1 MRAPIRAAHG
11 GAVSAGQSRSA
22 AWAKDISYRPWTMD
36 AEPWT
41 MDHGP
46 WTMDHGPW
54 TIDAGPNTYVSTIVS
69 AAPIR
74 SDSTPPAPAPQ
85 PSATAGHSPTR
96 FSVIGAVSVVHLL
109 NDMMQ
114 SVIVTI
120 YPLLKGEFQLSFVQI
135 GLITLTFQMTASLL
149 QPFVGMVTDR
159 HALPYSL
166 PIGMCFTLG
175 GLLLLSVA
183 PSYGI
188 LLVSVALIGCG
199 SSVFHPESSR
209 VARMASGGRYGLA
222 QSLFQIG
229 GNTGQALGPL
239 FAAAIILKFG
249 RSRASWFG
257 LLTLLAIVILLQV
270 SRWYSRHIDER
281 TRKHVDAEP
290 HRFPTPVIRHTI
302 GILLVLMFSK
312 FFYLASISSYYEF
325 YLIHRF
331 GLSAHTAADL
341 LAVFLFA
348 VAVGTLIGGPLG
360 DRIGR
365 KRVIW
370 VSILGTAP
378 FTLLLP
384 HVDLAWTVGLS
395 VVIGLVLASAFPAII
410 VYAQDM
416 LTHRIGMVSG
426 LFYGFSFGLGGIG
439 AAVLG
444 LLADH
449 FGIVF
454 VYEACAFL
462 PLLGL
467 LAVFLPDVRPPGQ
480 AAPSR

>member
-1 MRAPIRAAHG
+1 MFLRARARTELVVRVRRVDLNPASG
-11 GAVSAGQSRSA
+11 SGAVEPVAPMRTAGN
-22 AWAKDISYRPWTMD
+22 P
-36 AEPWT
+36 
-41 MDHGP
+41 HGP
-46 WTMDHGPW
+46 THYSLL
-54 TIDAGPNTYVSTIVS
+54 A
-69 AAPIR
+69 
-74 SDSTPPAPAPQ
+74 
-85 PSATAGHSPTR
+85 
-96 FSVIGAVSVVHLL
+96 AVSFVHVL

-114 SVIVTI
+114 SVIVAI
-120 YPLLKGEFQLSFVQI
+120 YPLLKGEFELGFFQI
-135 GLITLTFQMTASLL
+135 GAITLTFQLTASLL
-149 QPFVGMVTDR
+149 QPVVGMVTDR
-159 HALPYSL
+159 KPLPYSL

-183 PSYGI
+183 PSYAV
-188 LLVSVALIGCG
+188 LLVAVALIGCG

-209 VARMASGGRYGLA
+209 VARMASGGRYGFA
-222 QSLFQIG
+222 QSVFQIG
-229 GNTGQALGPL
+229 GNIGQALGPL
-239 FAAAIILKFG
+239 LAAAVVLKLG
-249 RSRASWFG
+249 RSHVGWFG
-257 LLTLLAIVILLQV
+257 LAALLAIVILLQV

-281 TRKHVDAEP
+281 VRKRQPDEKPLYA
-290 HRFPTPVIRHTI
+290 TPVVRRTI
-302 GILLVLMFSK
+302 GVLLILMFSK

-331 GLSAHTAADL
+331 GLSAHASANL
-341 LAVFLFA
+341 LGVFLFA
-348 VAVGTLIGGPLG
+348 IAAGTLIGGPLG

-365 KRVIW
+365 RRVIW
-370 VSILGTAP
+370 FSILGCAP

-384 HVDLAWTVGLS
+384 YVGLGWTVGLS

-444 LLADH
+444 VVADH

-454 VYEACAFL
+454 VYQVCAFL

-467 LAVFLPDVRPPGQ
+467 LAAFLPDVRPPEP
-480 AAPSR
+480 AVR

>member
-1 MRAPIRAAHG
+1 MNALPARPGLGAAT
-11 GAVSAGQSRSA
+11 SA
-22 AWAKDISYRPWTMD
+22 AK
-36 AEPWT
+36 
-41 MDHGP
+41 
-46 WTMDHGPW
+46 
-54 TIDAGPNTYVSTIVS
+54 S
-69 AAPIR
+69 ASPLR
-74 SDSTPPAPAPQ
+74 T
-85 PSATAGHSPTR
+85 PTR
-96 FSVIGAVSVVHLL
+96 FGVIGAVSFVHLL

-120 YPLLKGEFQLSFVQI
+120 YPLLKGEFDLDFVHI

-149 QPFVGMVTDR
+149 QPVVGMVTDR
-159 HALPYSL
+159 RPLPYSL
-166 PIGMCFTLG
+166 PIGMCFTLS

-183 PSYGI
+183 PSYGV
-188 LLVSVALIGCG
+188 LLLSVALIGIG
-199 SSVFHPESSR
+199 SSIFHPESSR

-229 GNTGQALGPL
+229 GNTGQALGPV
-239 FAAAIILKFG
+239 FAAAIILKLG
-249 RSRASWFG
+249 RARAGWFG
-257 LLTLLAIVILLQV
+257 LAALLAIVILLQV
-270 SRWYSRHIDER
+270 SRWYQHHTHERVTRHVATER
-281 TRKHVDAEP
+281 P
-290 HRFPTPVIRHTI
+290 RFPSRIVRHTI

-331 GLSAHTAADL
+331 GLSAHTSANL

-348 VAVGTLIGGPLG
+348 VAAGTLIGGPLG
-360 DRIGR
+360 DRMGR

-370 VSILGTAP
+370 FSILGCAP
-378 FTLLLP
+378 FTLALP
-384 HVDLAWTVGLS
+384 YVGLGWTVALS
-395 VVIGLVLASAFPAII
+395 IVIGLVLASAFPAII

-426 LFYGFSFGLGGIG
+426 LFYGFSFGLGGLG

-444 LLADH
+444 VLADH

-454 VYEACAFL
+454 VYKVCALL

-467 LAVFLPDVRPPGQ
+467 LAAFLPDVRPPDQ
-480 AAPSR
+480 A

>member
-1 MRAPIRAAHG
+1 MN
-11 GAVSAGQSRSA
+11 AVPARSSLEA
-22 AWAKDISYRPWTMD
+22 
-36 AEPWT
+36 
-41 MDHGP
+41 
-46 WTMDHGPW
+46 
-54 TIDAGPNTYVSTIVS
+54 
-69 AAPIR
+69 AAPASR
-74 SDSTPPAPAPQ
+74 PLRPH
-85 PSATAGHSPTR
+85 HSPTR
-96 FSVIGAVSVVHLL
+96 FSVIGAVSFVHLL

-120 YPLLKGEFQLSFVQI
+120 YPLLKGEFNLNFVQI

-149 QPFVGMVTDR
+149 QPVVGMVTDKR
-159 HALPYSL
+159 PLPYSL
-166 PIGMCFTLG
+166 PVGMCFTLS

-183 PSYGI
+183 PSYGV
-188 LLVSVALIGCG
+188 LLLSVALIGVG

-229 GNTGQALGPL
+229 GNTGQALGPV
-239 FAAAIILKFG
+239 FAAAIILKLG
-249 RSRASWFG
+249 RARAGWFG
-257 LLTLLAIVILLQV
+257 LAALLAIVILLQV
-270 SRWYSRHIDER
+270 SRWYKGHIDER
-281 TRKHVDAEP
+281 VRTHAASDRP
-290 HRFPTPVIRHTI
+290 RFPAKVVRHTI

-325 YLIHRF
+325 YLMHRF
-331 GLSAHTAADL
+331 GLSAHTAANF

-348 VAVGTLIGGPLG
+348 VAAGTLIGGPLG
-360 DRIGR
+360 DRMGR

-370 VSILGTAP
+370 FSILGCAP
-378 FTLLLP
+378 FTLALP
-384 HVDLAWTVGLS
+384 YVGLAWTVALS
-395 VVIGLVLASAFPAII
+395 IVIGMVLASAFPAII

-426 LFYGFSFGLGGIG
+426 LFYGFSFGLGGLG

-449 FGIVF
+449 FGITF
-454 VYEACAFL
+454 VYQVCAFL

-467 LAVFLPDVRPPGQ
+467 LAAFLPDVRPPEQ
-480 AAPSR
+480 P